1 MCIQFIGYTD
11 RMVKQMNKRM
21 YPSDVQRISGIT
33 DVDSLQL
40 LANLSQNLNAPFE
53 NYMPYKYNMNRS
65 NLAKLTKNQLID
77 LLLAKQKPVPA
88 PRIKKVVPI
97 PKPRQ
102 SVKQMVKDY
111 ENTIIKPPM
120 QFRDRPIVQP
130 RNNIIPPPNNLLI
143 HQSRR
148 MKKVTPI
155 PRQRTQITQLRSAF
169 HKYTN
174 SYEIGIKNVADPLVQ
189 LSETRLAIS
198 KFLTR
203 LLTQSNGIKFM
214 ETMRIYFEKEVGKEK
229 TSKVGYFVS
238 KPKTVMNTNNL
249 PESLDINVEEILNG
263 ISNMISEGSAWIVKS
278 ITGHYLNVTKYE
290 PLTGSSYIELPSE
303 LQHHKSGLIN
313 LKNKDN
319 ECFRWCH
326 VRHLNP
332 QIKDPQRIK
341 KTDKAFMPQL
351 NYDNIEFPVSVKQ
364 YNKVETQNN
373 ININVFGYEN
383 KQTYPIYVSKEK
395 FENVMNLL
403 LISDDEKNHYV
414 YIKNFNRFMY
424 RKTRNK
430 NKKHFCMHCL
440 QCFSKEEILLKHKE
454 VCIEINGEQS
464 IKMPEVGSKIEFT
477 NFNKQMKAPFV
488 IYADFEA
495 ITEPIHGCNQSNQ
508 QSFTEA
514 YQKHTDCG
522 YGYKVVCCYDD
533 KYSKPIKYYRGEKA
547 VYKFMEAM
555 LDEVK
560 YCRQTIKYKFN
571 KPLDMS
577 PEDEDKF
584 QKSTSC
590 HICGKK
596 YKKTDKR
603 VRDHCHIN
611 GEFRGSAHNQCNR
624 DFTITDKIPVI
635 FHNLKGYDSHFIM
648 QEIGKIIETN
658 TYVDRKGETRQ
669 HKINVI
675 PNNMEKYMAFML
687 GYNLVFIDSLQFINQ
702 SLANLAKNLPE
713 DAYKYTNEV
722 FKGEKLQLMKQKG
735 VYPYDFMNSFEKF
748 NETQLP
754 SQNDFFSQMNN
765 EHITDEE
772 YNHAQT
778 VWETFELK
786 TMGEYHDLYLKSDV
800 LLLADVFE
808 NFRKTC
814 LEYYIP
820 CHYFTSP
827 GLSWDA
833 MLKMTEVNL
842 ELITDIDMYQFV
854 EKGLR
859 GGISYIANRYGK
871 ANNKYMQN
879 WNPNEES
886 KYLMYLD
893 ANNLYGWAMSQ
904 YLPTGNFK
912 WLNKQQIK
920 NINWKTV
927 PRSGLL
933 STKAANKTGYLL
945 EVDLEYPHELHDL
958 HNDYP
963 CGAEQIKVTQD
974 MLSDYCQRIAEKF
987 GIKSGQVSKLIPTLA
1002 NKTKYVLH
1010 YRNLQLYRELGLKL
1024 TQIHRVLSFDQS
1036 PWLKTYIDFNTR
1048 QRTNAKNAFEKDFFK
1063 LMNNSVFGKTMEN
1076 IRKRE
1081 DIKLVTN
1088 EKQLSKLTSK
1098 PTFINSKIFNENL
1111 VAVHK
1116 IKESL
1121 TLNRPAYVGMC
1132 ILDLSKTLMYDF
1144 HYNFVKNKYGNKAK
1158 LLFTDTDS
1166 LTYEIEAEDVYQD
1179 FWNKKEMFDNSDY
1192 PSNHQFYD
1200 STNKKVI
1207 GKFKDE
1213 AAGIPITEFVGLR
1226 SKMYSY
1232 IKDNNNGGKTAKGIK
1247 KNVIKKEIQHSDY
1260 KDVLFNEKQLYHEMK
1275 TIRSNN
1281 HELGSFVINKTS
1293 LSCFDDKR
1301 YLHPNGLDSYAYGH
1315 FRL

>member
-1 MCIQFIGYTD
+1 MA
-11 RMVKQMNKRM
+11 KQINKRLH
-21 YPSDVQRISGIT
+21 PSDVQRIS
-33 DVDSLQL
+33 DMNVVDSRHSLV
-40 LANLSQNLNAPFE
+40 NLSNAPRK
-53 NYMPYKYNMNRS
+53 NNMLYYNMNKS
-65 NLAKLTKNQLID
+65 NLEKLTKNQLIE
-77 LLLAKQKPVPA
+77 LLIAKQKPVPM
-88 PRIKKVVPI
+88 PRTKKVTPI
-97 PKPRQ
+97 PFPRK

-130 RNNIIPPPNNLLI
+130 RNNIIPPPK
-143 HQSRR
+143 QFADTPVPKPR
-148 MKKVTPI
+148 MKKMAPVPT
-155 PRQRTQITQLRSAF
+155 QRTQITEVARAF
-169 HKYTN
+169 KGYTK
-174 SYEIGIKNVADPLVQ
+174 SYEVGIKNETDPLIQ
-189 LSETRLAIS
+189 MSSTRLAIAHFM
-198 KFLTR
+198 KQ
-203 LLTQSNGIKFM
+203 LLTQMKGIKFI
-214 ETMRIYFEKEVGKEK
+214 ETLTIYFEQQKGNQTV
-229 TSKVGYFVS
+229 SRIGYFNS
-238 KPKTVMNTNNL
+238 KPKTITNANDFQ
-249 PESLDINVEEILNG
+249 ESLDVNVEQIMND
-263 ISNMISEGSAWIVKS
+263 IHKWISEGSAWIIKS
-278 ITGHYLNVTKYE
+278 INGHYINIIKYE
-290 PLTGSSYIELPSE
+290 PLTGSSYIKLPTE
-303 LQHHKSGLIN
+303 LQHYKHGLIN

-332 QIKDPQRIK
+332 RNDNPQRIK

-351 NYDNIEFPVSVKQ
+351 DYQGIEFPVSVKQ
-364 YNKVETQNN
+364 YNKIETQNN

-395 FENVMNLL
+395 FDDVLNLL
-403 LISDDEKNHYV
+403 LISDDENKHYV

-464 IKMPEVGSKIEFT
+464 IKMPEVGSKIKFT
-477 NFNKQMKAPFV
+477 NYNKQMQAPFV

-547 VYKFMEAM
+547 VYKFMQAM

-560 YCRQTIKYKFN
+560 YCRQTIKYKFD
-571 KPLDMS
+571 KPLVMS

-584 QKSTSC
+584 QKATSC
-590 HICGKK
+590 HICGKI
-596 YKKTDKR
+596 YKKTPRSGNSSGRGKR
-603 VRDHCHIN
+603 VRDHCHIT

-624 DFTITDKIPVI
+624 DFTITNKIPVI

-687 GYNLVFIDSLQFINQ
+687 GYNLVFIDSLQFMNQ
-702 SLANLAKNLPE
+702 SLAKLVKNLPE

-735 VYPYDFMNSFEKF
+735 VYPYDYMSNFDKF
-748 NETQLP
+748 NDTQL
-754 SQNDFFSQMNN
+754 STKDEFYSQMNN
-765 EHITDEE
+765 THITDEE
-772 YNHAQT
+772 YSHAQN
-778 VWETFELK
+778 VWNTFNLK
-786 TMGEYHDLYLKSDV
+786 NMGEYHDLYLKSDV

-814 LEYYIP
+814 LEYYRLDP

-833 MLKMTEVNL
+833 MLKMTEVQL
-842 ELITDIDMYQFV
+842 ELISDVDMYQFV
-854 EKGLR
+854 EKGMR

-879 WNPNEES
+879 WNPNETS

-904 YLPTGNFK
+904 HLPTGNFK

-927 PRSGLL
+927 P
-933 STKAANKTGYLL
+933 KDNKIGYLL
-945 EVDLEYPHELHDL
+945 EVDLEYPNELHDL

-963 CGAEQIKVTQD
+963 CAAEQIKVAPN
-974 MLSDYCQRIAEKF
+974 MLSEYCQRIAEKF
-987 GIKSGQVSKLIPTLA
+987 GITSGQVKKLIPTLA
-1002 NKTKYVLH
+1002 NKSKYVLH

-1024 TQIHRVLSFDQS
+1024 TKIYRVLSFNQS

-1088 EKQLSKLTSK
+1088 EKQLMKMTSK

-1144 HYNFVKNKYGNKAK
+1144 HYNFIKKKYGSKAK

-1166 LTYEIEAEDVYQD
+1166 LTYEIEAEDVYAD
-1179 FWNKKEMFDNSDY
+1179 FWKHKDMFDNSDY
-1192 PSNHQFYD
+1192 SSDNQYFD
-1200 STNKKVI
+1200 ATNKKVI

-1213 AAGIPITEFVGLR
+1213 AAGVPIVEFVGLR

-1232 IKDNNNGGKTAKGIK
+1232 IKGNNNGGKTAKGIK
-1247 KNVIKKEIQHSDY
+1247 KNVIKNDIQHFDY
-1260 KDVLFNEKQLYHEMK
+1260 KDVLFNVSK
-1275 TIRSNN
+1275 
-1281 HELGSFVINKTS
+1281 
-1293 LSCFDDKR
+1293 
-1301 YLHPNGLDSYAYGH
+1301 
-1315 FRL
+1315 

>member
-1 MCIQFIGYTD
+1 MLPQKI
-11 RMVKQMNKRM
+11 NKKT
-21 YPSDVQRISGIT
+21 YPSDVQLISGM
-33 DVDSLQL
+33 DVASSLHP
-40 LANLSQNLNAPFE
+40 LANLESQNKN
-53 NYMPYKYNMNRS
+53 NMTYIYKMDKN
-65 NLAKLTKNQLID
+65 NLSKLTKDQLIE
-77 LLLAKQKPVPA
+77 LLIAKQKPVPM
-88 PRIKKVVPI
+88 PRIKKVTPI
-97 PKPRQ
+97 PYPRK
-102 SVKQMVKDY
+102 SVKQMVKEY
-111 ENTIIKPPM
+111 ENTIIKPPV
-120 QFRDRPIVQP
+120 QFRDGPQPMP
-130 RNNIIPPPNNLLI
+130 RNNIIPPPI
-143 HQSRR
+143 QFADKPKAAPR
-148 MKKVTPI
+148 MKKMAPVPT
-155 PRQRTQITQLRSAF
+155 QRTQITEVVRAF
-169 HKYTN
+169 KGYN
-174 SYEIGIKNVADPLVQ
+174 KSYEVGIKNETDPLIQ
-189 LSETRLAIS
+189 MSSTRLAIAHFM
-198 KFLTR
+198 KQ
-203 LLTQSNGIKFM
+203 LLTQMKGIKFI
-214 ETMRIYFEKEVGKEK
+214 ETLTIYFEQQKGNQTV
-229 TSKVGYFVS
+229 SRIGYFNS
-238 KPKTVMNTNNL
+238 KPKTITNANDFQ
-249 PESLDINVEEILNG
+249 ESLDVNVEQIMND
-263 ISNMISEGSAWIVKS
+263 IHKWISEGSAWIIKS
-278 ITGHYLNVTKYE
+278 INGHYINIIKYE
-290 PLTGSSYIELPSE
+290 PLTGSSYIKLPTE
-303 LQHHKSGLIN
+303 LQNSKHGLIN
-313 LKNKDN
+313 LQNKDN
-319 ECFRWCH
+319 ECFCWCH

-332 QIKDPQRIK
+332 RENNPQRIK
-341 KTDKAFMPQL
+341 KTDKAFVKKLDYQG
-351 NYDNIEFPVSVKQ
+351 IEFPVSVKH

-403 LISDDEKNHYV
+403 LISEDENKHYCL
-414 YIKNFNRFMY
+414 IKDFNRFMHH
-424 RKTRNK
+424 KTKSHQR
-430 NKKHFCMHCL
+430 KHFCMHCL
-440 QCFSKEEILLKHKE
+440 QCFSSERVLTKHQE

-464 IKMPEVGSKIEFT
+464 IKMPEVGSKIEFK
-477 NFNKQMKAPFV
+477 NFNKQMQAPFV

-533 KYSKPIKYYRGEKA
+533 KYSKPIKYYRGENA

-571 KPLDMS
+571 KPLVMS
-577 PEDEDKF
+577 PEDESNFRKA
-584 QKSTSC
+584 TSC
-590 HICGKK
+590 HICCKQFTK
-596 YKKTDKR
+596 NDRR
-603 VRDHCHIN
+603 VRDHCHIT
-611 GEFRGSAHNQCNR
+611 GKFRGSGHNQCNR
-624 DFTITDKIPVI
+624 DFTITNKIPVI

-675 PNNMEKYMAFML
+675 PNNMEKYIAFML
-687 GYNLVFIDSLQFINQ
+687 GYNLVFIDSLQFMNQ
-702 SLANLAKNLPE
+702 SLANLVKNLPE
-713 DAYKYTNEV
+713 DAFKYTSEV
-722 FKGEKLQLMKQKG
+722 FKGRKLQLMQQKG
-735 VYPYDFMNSFEKF
+735 VYPYDYMSNFDKF
-748 NETQLP
+748 NDTQLP
-754 SQNDFFSQMNN
+754 TKDEFYSQMNN
-765 EHITDEE
+765 TNITDEE
-772 YNHAQT
+772 YSHAQN
-778 VWETFELK
+778 VWNTFQLK

-814 LEYYIP
+814 LEYYRLDP

-833 MLKMTEVNL
+833 MLKMTEVKL

-854 EKGLR
+854 EKGMR

-879 WNPNEES
+879 WNPNEPS
-886 KYLMYLD
+886 KHIMYLD

-904 YLPTGNFK
+904 HLPTGNFK

-920 NINWKTV
+920 NINWKTI
-927 PRSGLL
+927 P
-933 STKAANKTGYLL
+933 KDNKTGYLL

-963 CGAEQIKVTQD
+963 CGAEQIKVAPN
-974 MLSDYCQRIAEKF
+974 MLSEYCQRIAEKF
-987 GIKSGQVSKLIPTLA
+987 GITSGQVKKLIPTLA
-1002 NKTKYVLH
+1002 NKSKYVLH

-1024 TQIHRVLSFDQS
+1024 TKIYRVLSFNQS

-1088 EKQLSKLTSK
+1088 EKQLLKMTSK

-1144 HYNFVKNKYGNKAK
+1144 HYNFIKKKYGSKAK

-1213 AAGIPITEFVGLR
+1213 AAGVPITEFVGLR

-1232 IKDNNNGGKTAKGIK
+1232 IKENNNGGKTAKGIK
-1247 KNVIKKEIQHSDY
+1247 KNVIKNDIQHSDY
-1260 KDVLFNEKQLYHEMK
+1260 KDVLFNEKQLFHQMK
-1275 TIRSNN
+1275 TIRSNH
-1281 HELGSFVINKTS
+1281 HELGSYTINKTS

-1301 YLHPNGLDSYAYGH
+1301 YLYPDGIHSLAYGH
-1315 FRL
+1315 YAIQ

>member
-1 MCIQFIGYTD
+1 MD
-11 RMVKQMNKRM
+11 KN
-21 YPSDVQRISGIT
+21 
-33 DVDSLQL
+33 
-40 LANLSQNLNAPFE
+40 NLS
-53 NYMPYKYNMNRS
+53 
-65 NLAKLTKNQLID
+65 KLTKDQLIE
-77 LLLAKQKPVPA
+77 LILAKERPVPA
-88 PRIKKVVPI
+88 PRTKKV
-97 PKPRQ
+97 KPTPHSRK

-120 QFRDRPIVQP
+120 QFRDQPIVQP
-130 RNNIIPPPNNLLI
+130 RNNIIPPPK
-143 HQSRR
+143 QFADTPVPKPR
-148 MKKVTPI
+148 MKKMAPVPT
-155 PRQRTQITQLRSAF
+155 QRTQITEVARAF
-169 HKYTN
+169 KGYTK
-174 SYEIGIKNVADPLVQ
+174 SYEVGIKNETDPLIQ
-189 LSETRLAIS
+189 MSSTRLAIADFM
-198 KFLTR
+198 KQ
-203 LLTQSNGIKFM
+203 LLTQMKGIKFI
-214 ETMRIYFEKEVGKEK
+214 ETLTIYFEQQKGNQTV
-229 TSKVGYFVS
+229 SRIGYFNS
-238 KPKTVMNTNNL
+238 KPKTITNANDFQ
-249 PESLDINVEEILNG
+249 ESLDVNVEQIMND
-263 ISNMISEGSAWIVKS
+263 IHKWISEGSAWIIKS
-278 ITGHYLNVTKYE
+278 INGHYINIIKYD
-290 PLTGSSYIELPSE
+290 PLTGSSYIKLPTE
-303 LQHHKSGLIN
+303 LQHHKHGLIN

-332 QIKDPQRIK
+332 RENNPQRIK
-341 KTDKAFMPQL
+341 KTDKAFVKQL
-351 NYDNIEFPVSVKQ
+351 NYDNIEFPVSVKH

-403 LISDDEKNHYV
+403 LISDDENKHYCL
-414 YIKNFNRFMY
+414 IKDFNRFMHH
-424 RKTRNK
+424 KTKSHQR
-430 NKKHFCMHCL
+430 KHFCMHCL
-440 QCFSKEEILLKHKE
+440 QCFSSERVLTKHQE

-464 IKMPEVGSKIEFT
+464 IKMPEVGSKIEFK
-477 NFNKQMKAPFV
+477 NYNKQMQAPFV

-571 KPLDMS
+571 KPLVMS

-584 QKSTSC
+584 QKATSC

-596 YKKTDKR
+596 YKKTPRSGNSPGRGKR
-603 VRDHCHIN
+603 VRDHCHIT

-687 GYNLVFIDSLQFINQ
+687 GYNLVFIDSLQFMNQ
-702 SLANLAKNLPE
+702 SLANLVKNLPE

-735 VYPYDFMNSFEKF
+735 VYPYDYMSNFDKF
-748 NETQLP
+748 NDTQLP
-754 SQNDFFSQMNN
+754 TKDEFYSQMNN
-765 EHITDEE
+765 THITDEE
-772 YNHAQT
+772 YSHAQN
-778 VWETFELK
+778 VWNTFQLK

-814 LEYYIP
+814 LEYYRLDP

-833 MLKMTEVNL
+833 MLKMTEVKL

-854 EKGLR
+854 EKGMR

-879 WNPNEES
+879 WNPNESS
-886 KYLMYLD
+886 KHIMYLD

-904 YLPTGNFK
+904 HLPTGNFK

-920 NINWKTV
+920 NINWKTI
-927 PRSGLL
+927 P
-933 STKAANKTGYLL
+933 KDNKTGYLL

-974 MLSDYCQRIAEKF
+974 MLSDYCQRIAKKF
-987 GIKSGQVSKLIPTLA
+987 GIKSGQVNKLIPTLG
-1002 NKTKYVLH
+1002 NKSKYVLH

-1024 TQIHRVLSFDQS
+1024 KKIYRVLSFDQS

-1088 EKQLSKLTSK
+1088 EKQLLKMTSK

-1116 IKESL
+1116 RKESL

-1213 AAGIPITEFVGLR
+1213 AAGVPITEFVGLR

-1247 KNVIKKEIQHSDY
+1247 KNVIKNDIQHSDY
-1260 KDVLFNEKQLYHEMK
+1260 KDVLFNEKQLFHQMK
-1275 TIRSNN
+1275 TIRSNH
-1281 HELGSFVINKTS
+1281 HELGSYTINKTS

-1301 YLHPNGLDSYAYGH
+1301 YLYPDGIHSLAYGH
-1315 FRL
+1315 YAIQ